1 MKIQAYDVHELPQEA
16 IDLLE
21 DVRTLLNYGKYQ
33 NQVVTA
39 GPPTWTGRLGEEVV
53 HISGTTGAFYMCTTD
68 QTTTWRITRTFN
80 L

>member
-1 MKIQAYDVHELPQEA
+1 MKVSAYDVHELPQEA

-21 DVRTLLNYGKYQ
+21 DIRTLLNFGKYQ

-39 GPPTWTGRLGEEVV
+39 GPPTWVGRRGEEVV
-53 HISGTTGAFYMCTTD
+53 HFAGTTGAFYMCTTD
-68 QTTTWRITRTFN
+68 STTTWKITRTFN